1 MDYREGRILAT
12 NFRYDGTEE
21 EGIVRGYISSE
32 KVDSYDTVFPAEV
45 MKKAMEEFN
54 GKIMVQHDSRSIPVG
69 KVLSWGQE
77 DGKTWVEAKIS
88 RETSNGRDA
97 WAAIKEGLLDSFS
110 IGFRWVSYNEDEKTK
125 IRTFSAIDLVEIS
138 LVGNPSNPDAKVTDF
153 REDRTLLRKIW
164 DFIKGADIKEENEG
178 ERMSN
183 PDLKDLKKEVEERE
197 AKISDLNEEISK
209 RDKLID
215 EYEEKEF
222 ISELRS
228 KGVAEADIEEVFLPV
243 RSKLKE
249 DEDLMNAFLKRYQG
263 AEEQIHTEPSAEDV
277 VRAPKKTKEEE
288 LIELRNQYIKTKE
301 KK

>member
-1 MDYREGRILAT
+1 
-12 NFRYDGTEE
+12 
-21 EGIVRGYISSE
+21 
-32 KVDSYDTVFPAEV
+32 
-45 MKKAMEEFN
+45 
-54 GKIMVQHDSRSIPVG
+54 
-69 KVLSWGQE
+69 
-77 DGKTWVEAKIS
+77 
-88 RETSNGRDA
+88 
-97 WAAIKEGLLDSFS
+97 
-110 IGFRWVSYNEDEKTK
+110 
-125 IRTFSAIDLVEIS
+125 
-138 LVGNPSNPDAKVTDF
+138 
-153 REDRTLLRKIW
+153 
-164 DFIKGADIKEENEG
+164 
-178 ERMSN
+178 MSN